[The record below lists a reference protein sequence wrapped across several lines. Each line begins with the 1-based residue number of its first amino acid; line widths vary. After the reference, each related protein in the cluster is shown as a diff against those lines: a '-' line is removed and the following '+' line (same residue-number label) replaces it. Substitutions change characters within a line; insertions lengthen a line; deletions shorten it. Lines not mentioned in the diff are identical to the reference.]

1 MSTSVSLP
9 FTDIVASTTAARGAS
24 WVPPLATGSTNPSN
38 PAATTSAHNPN
49 PTTPAFTNDYLWIV
63 SYLTIHKLS
72 TASYRYSFLLWIVIV
87 LIVFVFVILHWTGR
101 HGGFVGAAWSK
112 WAMRRRTWRKKHALE
127 QLRKQGKKPQQPF
140 ALPSNAQLLSL
151 FFLFVIPLTLCVWGP
166 DYIASGTKLWDLTHN
181 LTRREI
187 EPRFQ
192 FNQFNLYRRAPQVAT
207 TATTSN
213 PQYTIP
219 KAWWTAGGRTGTIAF
234 ALFPLVIL
242 FSLKA
247 PPFAVLAIP
256 FLIQIHFDKLARLHR
271 WLGRLI
277 WLITTAHVVTWGIQL
292 YNDRRGSSGRD
303 NADKSAWYFVWLYPL
318 FIEGVVVRCW
328 SPHLVRYLDSLRPRL
343 TRFIAGLCRPD
354 RSRDPVNGLVQDTI
368 L

>member
-1 MSTSVSLP
+1 MTTSVSLP
-9 FTDIVASTTAARGAS
+9 FTDIVAATTAVRAS
-24 WVPPLATGSTNPSN
+24 SYHPPFATGTADSSN
-38 PAATTSAHNPN
+38 PATTTSIAHDPN
-49 PTTPAFTNDYLWIV
+49 PTTPAFTNDYLWIL
-63 SYLTIHKLS
+63 SYFTIHKLS
-72 TASYRYSFLLWIVIV
+72 TVSYRYSFLLWLVIV
-87 LIVFVFVILHWTGR
+87 VFVLLFAILHWTGSR
-101 HGGFVGAAWSK
+101 GGFIGAAWAK

-127 QLRKQGKKPQQPF
+127 QLRKRGRRHQQPF

-151 FFLFVIPLTLCVWGP
+151 FFLFVIPLILCVWGP
-166 DYIASGTKLWDLTHN
+166 DYIAPGTKLWDLTHN

-187 EPRFQ
+187 EPRSRFEQ
-192 FNQFNLYRRAPQVAT
+192 FDLFRRAPQVAS
-207 TATTSN
+207 TATTRQ
-213 PQYTIP
+213 PDYTIP

-247 PPFAVLAIP
+247 PPFALFAIP

-277 WLITTAHVVTWGIQL
+277 WLVTTVHVITWGTQL

-318 FIEGVVVRCW
+318 FIEGVVVRSR
-328 SPHLVRYLDSLRPRL
+328 SPHFVSLL
-343 TRFIAGLCRPD
+343 TQLLAGL
-354 RSRDPVNGLVQDTI
+354 RSADSSRYPVTGLVQESI

>member
-1 MSTSVSLP
+1 MTTSVSLP
-9 FTDIVASTTAARGAS
+9 FTDIVAATTAVRAS
-24 WVPPLATGSTNPSN
+24 SYHPPFATGTADSPN
-38 PAATTSAHNPN
+38 PATTTSIAHDPN
-49 PTTPAFTNDYLWIV
+49 PTTPAFTNDYLWIL
-63 SYLTIHKLS
+63 SYFTIHKLS
-72 TASYRYSFLLWIVIV
+72 TVSYRYSFLLWLVIV
-87 LIVFVFVILHWTGR
+87 VFVLLFAILHWTGSR
-101 HGGFVGAAWSK
+101 GGFIGAAWAK

-127 QLRKQGKKPQQPF
+127 QLRKRGRRHQQPF

-151 FFLFVIPLTLCVWGP
+151 FFLFVIPLILCVWGP
-166 DYIASGTKLWDLTHN
+166 DYIAPGTKLWDLTHN

-187 EPRFQ
+187 EPRSRFEQ
-192 FNQFNLYRRAPQVAT
+192 FDLFRRAPQVAS
-207 TATTSN
+207 TATTRQ
-213 PQYTIP
+213 PDYTIP

-247 PPFAVLAIP
+247 PPFALFAIP

-277 WLITTAHVVTWGIQL
+277 WLVTTAHVITWGTQL

-318 FIEGVVVRCW
+318 FIEGVVVRSW
-328 SPHLVRYLDSLRPRL
+328 SPHFVSLL
-343 TRFIAGLCRPD
+343 TQLLAGL
-354 RSRDPVNGLVQDTI
+354 RSADSSRYPVTGLVQESI